1 MRIVFW
7 LSVENAGPLW
17 KWWRASI
24 VRLDASASVSKD
36 GSLAP
41 FFGGGRNSSFNFSD
55 TITRDIDEAKESSE
69 INSGFVSMNW
79 ETMFLPFGGTGL
91 VE

>member
-1 MRIVFW
+1 MRNVFW
-7 LSVENAGPLW
+7 LSVENAGPSW

-24 VRLDASASVSKD
+24 VRFDAEASVSTD

-41 FFGGGRNSSFNFSD
+41 FPGAGRNSSFNFSD
-55 TITRDIDEAKESSE
+55 TIIRDIDEAKESSE

-79 ETMFLPFGGTGL
+79 ATILLPFGFIGL

>member
-1 MRIVFW
+1 MRTVFW
-7 LSVENAGPLW
+7 LENAGPLW

-24 VRLDASASVSKD
+24 VRLDAEASVSKD

-41 FFGGGRNSSFNFSD
+41 LPGGGRNSSFNFSD
-55 TITRDIDEAKESSE
+55 TIIRDIDEAKESSE

-79 ETMFLPFGGTGL
+79 ATILLPFGFTDL